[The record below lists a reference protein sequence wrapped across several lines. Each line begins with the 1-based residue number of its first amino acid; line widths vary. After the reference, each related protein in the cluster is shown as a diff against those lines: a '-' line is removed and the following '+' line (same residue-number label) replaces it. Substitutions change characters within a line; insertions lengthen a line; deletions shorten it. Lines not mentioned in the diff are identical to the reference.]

1 MTYNFWYNSTNVI
14 FGGILLKVDLPT
26 ELQMKALL
34 SGRSSIMNVKLE
46 LQSQTIRL
54 RKGFDRLICLSE
66 IDIEP
71 RPWQSDAAMKVLR
84 DMKGSAILAD
94 EVGLGKTIEA
104 GLIIKEL
111 YIRGLIKSVLVL
123 VPAPLVE
130 QWKEEIAEKFH
141 IELTDTK
148 ESGWEKSNFI
158 ISSIPG
164 LVRSEERKR
173 KVSERTFDLLVVDEA
188 HCLKNHNTAT
198 YKFIYSISKL
208 NTLLM
213 SATPIQNDIREL
225 YNLVNILKPGY
236 LRSRKLFREEYI
248 VNRYT
253 TKNTQ
258 NLKELLNNV
267 MIRNRRANTL
277 VELPRR
283 QVFSMEIEL
292 SNVERDFHNQVID
305 FCRNI
310 YRKYVDGQI
319 PIGWDKTEINLIV
332 LILMMLLKQNCSSP
346 HSTLRTLKNRMLPR
360 LSGLSDQMICEDLI
374 ALGESINVPTK
385 TLKLLDIIKG
395 DNNQVIKYS
404 EYLATIE
411 LLKSVFTDH
420 GVTFTTYHGGL
431 SSNEKQISIERFKEG
446 ECQVFISKESGGQGL
461 NLQFCHRLINY
472 DLPWNPM
479 RIEQRIGRVHRFGQ
493 VNDVEIF
500 TMPIK
505 GTIDEYLLYILTS
518 KVNLFETVIGELDT
532 ILSYMKNENDSLEV
546 RIGKII
552 LESANAFEIENKLR
566 EIGEEMLK
574 AKQELA
580 TDIDQTTKVLDHIGV
595 GG

>member
-1 MTYNFWYNSTNVI
+1 MKVI
-14 FGGILLKVDLPT
+14 MPT
-26 ELQMKALL
+26 EAQMQALL
-34 SGRSSIMNVKLE
+34 AGRSSSLNVRLE
-46 LQSQTIRL
+46 LQSQAIRL
-54 RKGFDRLICLSE
+54 QKGFDRLVCLSE
-66 IDIEP
+66 IEIEP
-71 RPWQSDAAMKVLR
+71 RPWQTEAAMKVLR
-84 DMKGSAILAD
+84 DMQGSAILAD

-111 YIRGLIKSVLVL
+111 YTRGLIKSVLIL

-130 QWKEEIAEKFH
+130 QWKEELSEKFY
-141 IELTDTK
+141 IDLKDSK
-148 ESGWEKSNFI
+148 ESGWESSNFI

-164 LVRSEERKR
+164 LVRSEERRR
-173 KVSERTFDLLVVDEA
+173 KISERTFDLLVVDEA

-198 YKFIYSISKL
+198 YKYIYSISKL

-248 VNRYT
+248 INRYT
-253 TKNTQ
+253 PKNIQ

-283 QVFSMEIEL
+283 QVFSKEIEMSEL
-292 SNVERDFHNQVID
+292 ERNFHNRVVD

-310 YRKYVDGQI
+310 YSKYVDGQI

-346 HSTLRTLKNRMLPR
+346 QSTLRTLKNRMLPK
-360 LSGLSDQMICEDLI
+360 LSGLEDQKVCEELI
-374 ALGESINVPTK
+374 SYGESIRVSTK
-385 TLKLLDIIKG
+385 TLELIKLIK
-395 DNNQVIKYS
+395 NNKNQVIIYS
-404 EYLATIE
+404 EYLATIDM
-411 LLKSVFTDH
+411 LKTVFTEHD
-420 GVTFTTYHGGL
+420 VTFTTYHGSL
-431 SSNEKQISIERFKEG
+431 SANEKQIAIERFREG
-446 ECQVFISKESGGQGL
+446 ECQVFISTESGGQGL

-479 RIEQRIGRVHRFGQ
+479 KIEQRIGRVHRFGQ
-493 VNDVEIF
+493 VNDVEIY
-500 TMPIK
+500 TMPTK

-518 KVNLFETVIGELDT
+518 KVNLFEIVIGELDT
-532 ILSYMKNENDSLEV
+532 ILSYMKVEDDSLEV

-552 LESANAFEIENKLR
+552 LEADSASEIEQKLR
-566 EIGEEMLK
+566 LIGEDMLK
-574 AKQELA
+574 AKHELEA
-580 TDIDQTTKVLDHIGV
+580 DIDQTTLILNQIGV
-595 GG
+595 GI

>member
-1 MTYNFWYNSTNVI
+1 M
-14 FGGILLKVDLPT
+14 GGVSLKVVMPS
-26 ELQMKALL
+26 EVQMQALL
-34 SGRSSIMNVKLE
+34 SGNSSSLNVKLE
-46 LQSQTIRL
+46 LQSQAIRL
-54 RKGFDRLICLSE
+54 QRGFDRLVCLSE

-71 RPWQSDAAMKVLR
+71 RPWQTEAALKVLR

-111 YIRGLIKSVLVL
+111 YSRGLIKSVLVL

-130 QWKEEIAEKFH
+130 QWKEELAEKFH
-141 IELTDTK
+141 IELKDSR
-148 ESGWEKSNFI
+148 ESGWETANFI

-173 KVSERTFDLLVVDEA
+173 KISERTFDLLVVDEA
-188 HCLKNHNTAT
+188 HCLKNHTTAT
-198 YKFIYSISKL
+198 YKFIYSISKI

-253 TKNTQ
+253 PKNIE
-258 NLKELLNNV
+258 NLKDLLNNV

-283 QVFSMEIEL
+283 QVYSMEIEL
-292 SNVERDFHNQVID
+292 SDVEREFHNQVID

-310 YRKYVDGQI
+310 YRKYLDGQI

-360 LSGLSDQMICEDLI
+360 LSGLHDQKICEDLI
-374 ALGESINVPTK
+374 GFGESIGIPTK
-385 TLKLLDIIKG
+385 TIELIKIIKANK
-395 DNNQVIKYS
+395 DQVIVYS
-404 EYLATIE
+404 EYIPTVEMLQ
-411 LLKSVFTDH
+411 SVFTDH
-420 GVTFTTYHGGL
+420 GVTFTTYYGGL
-431 SSNEKQISIERFKEG
+431 SSSEKKISIERFRGG
-446 ECQVFISKESGGQGL
+446 ECQVFISTESGGQGL

-493 VNDVEIF
+493 VNNVQIY
-500 TMPIK
+500 TMPTK

-518 KVNLFETVIGELDT
+518 KVNLFEIVIGELDT
-532 ILSYMKNENDSLEV
+532 ILSYMKVENDSLEV

-552 LESANAFEIENKLR
+552 LESVSASEIENKLR
-566 EIGEEMLK
+566 EIGDDMLK
-574 AKQELA
+574 AKQELSE
-580 TDIDQTTKVLDHIGV
+580 DIDQTTKILDHIGV
-595 GG
+595 GA

>member
-1 MTYNFWYNSTNVI
+1 M
-14 FGGILLKVDLPT
+14 PT
-26 ELQMKALL
+26 EAQMQALL
-34 SGRSSIMNVKLE
+34 SGISSSMNVRLE
-46 LQSQTIRL
+46 LQSQEIRL
-54 RKGFDRLICLSE
+54 QKGFDRLVCLSE

-71 RPWQSDAAMKVLR
+71 RPWQTDAALKVLR
-84 DMKGSAILAD
+84 DMQGSAILAD

-111 YIRGLIKSVLVL
+111 YTRGLIKSVLIL

-130 QWKEEIAEKFH
+130 QWKEEISEKFN
-141 IELTDTK
+141 IELKDSK
-148 ESGWEKSNFI
+148 ESGWETSNFI

-164 LVRSEERKR
+164 IVRSEERKR
-173 KVSERTFDLLVVDEA
+173 KISERTFDLLVVDEA
-188 HCLKNHNTAT
+188 HCLKNHTTAT
-198 YKFIYSISKL
+198 YKFIYSISKI

-236 LRSRKLFREEYI
+236 LRSRKSFREEYI

-253 TKNTQ
+253 PKNIQ

-267 MIRNRRANTL
+267 MIRNRRADTL

-283 QVFSMEIEL
+283 HVYSMEIEL
-292 SNVERDFHNQVID
+292 SDREREFHNQVID

-319 PIGWDKTEINLIV
+319 SIGWDKAEISLIV

-346 HSTLRTLKNRMLPR
+346 QSTLKTLKNRMLPR
-360 LSGLSDQMICEDLI
+360 LSGLDDQKVCENLI
-374 ALGESINVPTK
+374 RFGEGISVPTK
-385 TLKLLDIIKG
+385 TLELLKIIKS
-395 DNNQVIKYS
+395 NSNQVIVYS

-411 LLKSVFTDH
+411 MLKSVFNEQ
-420 GVTFTTYHGGL
+420 GVTFTTYQGGL
-431 SSNEKQISIERFKEG
+431 STSEKQTAIERFRNG
-446 ECQVFISKESGGQGL
+446 ECQVFISTESGGQGL

-479 RIEQRIGRVHRFGQ
+479 KIEQRIGRVHRFGQ

-500 TMPIK
+500 TMPTK

-518 KVNLFETVIGELDT
+518 KVNLFEIVIGELDT
-532 ILSYMKNENDSLEV
+532 ILSYMKVENETLEV

-552 LESANAFEIENKLR
+552 LESAHASEIEHKLR
-566 EIGEEMLK
+566 TIGEDMLK
-574 AKQELA
+574 AKQELEE
-580 TDIDQTTKVLDHIGV
+580 DIDQTTKILDHIGV
-595 GG
+595 GA